1 MFSYFRHETIR
12 KYVILFGSF
21 FDDITVQRYNSSDTR
36 IQTLGVPLAYGP
48 KQKFLVRLG
57 TDPNLDRDVAIQL
70 PRMGFE
76 LQNIS
81 YDSTRK
87 LNNTQKNFYVSDTDN
102 TVNKTQYT
110 PVPYNFD
117 FILSIF
123 VKNADDGTQ
132 IIEQILPYFKPEWSS
147 TVNLIPE
154 MSISMDIPTILNS
167 VDIEDSY
174 EGDFLSRRALIW
186 NLNFTMKGYLYGPTS
201 TSGVI
206 TRAQIDL
213 HPNTAITTSRTSRI
227 VTVPGLLANGT
238 PTTNSAAS
246 IDRRLIKSTDD
257 YGFASNT
264 FFYNDGL
271 KYNPVTGRD
280 EK

>member
-1 MFSYFRHETIR
+1 
-12 KYVILFGSF
+12 
-21 FDDITVQRYNSSDTR
+21 
-36 IQTLGVPLAYGP
+36 
-48 KQKFLVRLG
+48 
-57 TDPNLDRDVAIQL
+57 
-70 PRMGFE
+70 
-76 LQNIS
+76 
-81 YDSTRK
+81 
-87 LNNTQKNFYVSDTDN
+87 
-102 TVNKTQYT
+102 
-110 PVPYNFD
+110 
-117 FILSIF
+117 
-123 VKNADDGTQ
+123 
-132 IIEQILPYFKPEWSS
+132 
-147 TVNLIPE
+147 
-154 MSISMDIPTILNS
+154 LNS